1 MGTPYRTDHVG
12 SMVRPGRLLD
22 ARDAFAAGRLS
33 REALTQVE
41 NDCILEALALQRA
54 AGISV
59 LTDGEMRRDAYT
71 TDQYDAIE
79 GFAAAWPVVEQT
91 RPDGTKVL
99 VEMHNKP
106 VVGKLRQLRR
116 LCQHEASFLGAHAG
130 GMYKLTMP
138 TPVRPPA
145 QAQRQ
150 VPAPY
155 AAWDEVQQDLVGIF
169 RDEMVALAR
178 EGVPFLQMDKVPTV
192 YLNAEMRAGL
202 QQRGIDP
209 VASLAQ
215 EIAWENQCFDA
226 VRREFPEVI
235 LAMHLCRGNRT
246 GWTGGTGAY
255 DLAAEQLFN
264 GLHVDR
270 FLLEYDTERAGGFEP
285 LRHVP
290 KDRII
295 MLGLVSTKTDRLES
309 KDDLLRRIDEA
320 GKFIDIDQLALGPQC
335 GFQSAANRDG
345 NSMTI
350 DDQKRKLELIVETA
364 REVWG

>member
-1 MGTPYRTDHVG
+1 
-12 SMVRPGRLLD
+12 MVRPERLLD
-22 ARDAFAAGRLS
+22 ARDAHAAGKLS

-41 NDCILEALALQRA
+41 GDCILEAIALQTA
-54 AGISV
+54 AGVSV

-79 GFAAAWPVVEQT
+79 GFADEWPIVEQT

-99 VEMHNKP
+99 VEMHNKA
-106 VVGKLRQLRR
+106 VIGKLRQLRR
-116 LCQHEASFLGAHAG
+116 LCQHEAAFLSQHAG
-130 GMYKLTMP
+130 GMHKLTMP
-138 TPVRPPA
+138 TPVRPPG
-145 QAQRQ
+145 QAQQQ
-150 VPAPY
+150 VPEPY
-155 AAWDEVQQDLVGIF
+155 SSWDEVQQGLVSIF

-192 YLNAEMRAGL
+192 YLNAEMRASL

-209 VASLAQ
+209 VASLAK

-226 VRREFPEVI
+226 VRAEFPDVI

-246 GWTGGTGAY
+246 GWVGGSGGY

-285 LRHVP
+285 LRFVP
-290 KDRII
+290 KDRVV
-295 MLGLVSTKTDRLES
+295 MLGLLSTKTDRLES
-309 KDDLLRRIDEA
+309 KDDLLRRVSEA
-320 GKFIDIDQLALGPQC
+320 SKFIDVDQLALGPQC

-345 NSMTI
+345 ASMMI
-350 DDQKRKLELIVETA
+350 DDEKRKLELIVETA

>member
-1 MGTPYRTDHVG
+1 MPTPYRTDHVG
-12 SMVRPGRLLD
+12 SMVRPARLLD
-22 ARDAFAAGRLS
+22 ARDQFVAGKLS

-41 NDCILEALALQRA
+41 DGCILEALALQKA

-79 GFAAAWPVVEQT
+79 GFVDEWPIVEQT
-91 RPDGTKVL
+91 RPDGTKVM
-99 VEMHNKP
+99 VEMHNKA
-106 VVGKLRQLRR
+106 VKGKLRQLRR
-116 LCQHEASFLGAHAG
+116 LAQHEASFLGKHAG
-130 GMYKLTMP
+130 AIYKITMP
-138 TPVRPPA
+138 TPVRAPG
-145 QAQRQ
+145 QAQQ
-150 VPAPY
+150 PIPTPY
-155 AAWDEVQQDLVGIF
+155 ASWDEIQQDIVDIF

-178 EGVPFLQMDKVPTV
+178 EGVPFLQLDKVPTV

-209 VASLAQ
+209 VASLAS
-215 EIAWENQCFDA
+215 EIAYENQCYDA
-226 VRREFPEVI
+226 VRREFPDVI

-246 GWTGGTGAY
+246 GWVGGSGGY

-264 GLHVDR
+264 DLHVDR

-285 LRHVP
+285 LRFVP
-290 KDRII
+290 KGRTV
-295 MLGLVSTKTDRLES
+295 MLGLLSTKTDRLES
-309 KDDLLRRIDEA
+309 KDDLVRRIDEA
-320 GKFIDIDQLALGPQC
+320 SKFIDVDQLALGPQC

-345 NSMTI
+345 ASMTI
-350 DDQKRKLELIVETA
+350 DDQQRKLELIVETA

>member
-12 SMVRPGRLLD
+12 SMVRPERLLD
-22 ARDAFAAGRLS
+22 ARDAFAAGKLS
-33 REALTQVE
+33 RDELTRVE
-41 NDCILEALALQRA
+41 DECILDALALQMA

-79 GFAAAWPVVEQT
+79 GFADEWPIVEQT

-99 VEMHNKP
+99 VEMHNKA
-106 VVGKLRQLRR
+106 VTGKLRRLRR
-116 LCQHEASFLGAHAG
+116 LCQHEASFLSSHAG
-130 GMYKLTMP
+130 GMHKLTMP
-138 TPVRPPA
+138 TPVRPPG
-145 QAQRQ
+145 QAQQ
-150 VPAPY
+150 LVPAPY
-155 AAWDEVQQDLVGIF
+155 TSWDEVQQDLVDIF

-178 EGVPFLQMDKVPTV
+178 EGVPLLQMDKVPTV

-209 VASLAQ
+209 VASLAK
-215 EIAWENQCFDA
+215 EIAWENQCYDA
-226 VRREFPEVI
+226 VRREFPDVI

-246 GWTGGTGAY
+246 GWTGGSGGY

-264 GLHVDR
+264 DLHVNR

-285 LRHVP
+285 LRFVP
-290 KDRII
+290 KDRIV
-295 MLGLVSTKTDRLES
+295 MLGLLSTKTDRLES
-309 KDDLLRRIDEA
+309 KDDLLRRIEEA
-320 GKFIDIDQLALGPQC
+320 SKYIDVDQLALGPQC

-345 NSMTI
+345 ASMTI
-350 DDQKRKLELIVETA
+350 EDEQRKLELIVETA